1 MLIYLAAIA
10 QKENTK
16 KQIKNAKVWE
26 SSASKHQFSLISYG
40 YSWTQQ
46 QECYFLPM
54 WYESFPQ
61 ETICNPKS

>member
-26 SSASKHQFSLISYG
+26 PSASKHRFGLISYG

-46 QECYFLPM
+46 QECYFLPV
-54 WYESFPQ
+54 
-61 ETICNPKS
+61 